1 MASESAIGDK
11 FLISEVDES
20 SAGAINEGILSNI
33 ESWTDD
39 SATAVNVITVNKMM
53 VVDGVVASCMSYGAD
68 TLLVNKHLPMIYRTF
83 PNASSKVVRQM
94 QPYFYDTDSFV
105 SKIKRNHMRSAFIY

>member
-11 FLISEVDES
+11 FLISKVDES

-53 VVDGVVASCMSYGAD
+53 VVDGVVASCMSYGTD

-83 PNASSKVVRQM
+83 PNASSKLLDKCNPISTTQTHLF
-94 QPYFYDTDSFV
+94 Q
-105 SKIKRNHMRSAFIY
+105 KLKEII

>member
-1 MASESAIGDK
+1 M
-11 FLISEVDES
+11 
-20 SAGAINEGILSNI
+20 LSNI

-39 SATAVNVITVNKMM
+39 SATAVNVITVGKMM

-68 TLLVNKHLPMIYRTF
+68 TPLVNKHLPMIHRAF

-94 QPYFYDTDSFV
+94 QPYFYNTDSFV
-105 SKIKRNHMRSAFIY
+105 SKVKRNHMRSPFID